1 MSRDRFRMNTEEMTR
16 QVKQAQ
22 AGDLSAFNGI
32 VRQFQDMAVGYA
44 ASVLGDFPSAQDA
57 AQEAFVEAYF
67 SLSSL
72 RSPEAFPAWL
82 RKIVFK
88 HCDRQ
93 TRKPRVATVPM
104 EAAEHLVSPVPGL
117 EDIVEEQESQETV
130 RRAVQSLPRDQRE
143 VIALFYAAQHSQQDI
158 SAFLGLPV
166 TTVKSRLHQGRSQ
179 LRSILRESREP
190 MTNEN
195 FQTSYPPRDEAFAAR
210 VNKDIAL
217 ALATIAA
224 ETEDTRPASYDLSHP
239 VNHLMGGLMGSLLL
253 WAIEVQASEL
263 RLLPEAEQV
272 RVQFK
277 ISDALQTVMVLP
289 KSLQDALAQRF
300 KAAGEMEIARSEAP
314 QEGLIPILHDKVEYE
329 AIITVI
335 SSKQG
340 ERVTIALSRLG
351 K

>member
-1 MSRDRFRMNTEEMTR
+1 MNTGDMNTEETTR

-22 AGDLSAFNGI
+22 AGDLAAFNWI
-32 VRQFQDMAVGYA
+32 VKQFQDMAVGYA
-44 ASVLGDFPSAQDA
+44 ASVLGDLPSAQDA

-93 TRKPRVATVPM
+93 TRRHQVATLPM
-104 EAAEHLVSPVPGL
+104 EAAESLASPVPGL
-117 EDIVEEQESQETV
+117 EDMVEEQESQEAV
-130 RRAVQSLPRDQRE
+130 RWAVQSLPRDQRE
-143 VIALFYAAQHSQQDI
+143 VITLFYAAQHSQQDI

-166 TTVKSRLHQGRSQ
+166 TTIKSRLHQGRSQ
-179 LRSILRESREP
+179 LRSILQESRKP
-190 MTNEN
+190 MTSEN

-210 VNKDIAL
+210 VNQDIAV
-217 ALATIAA
+217 ALTALAA
-224 ETEDTRPASYDLSHP
+224 ETEDTPPVSYDLSRP

-253 WAIEVQASEL
+253 WAIEVEASEL
-263 RLLPEAEQV
+263 RLLPEAEQI
-272 RVQFK
+272 RVQLK
-277 ISDALQTVMVLP
+277 IGDSLQTVMALP
-289 KSLQDALAQRF
+289 KPLQDALAQRF
-300 KAAGEMEIARSEAP
+300 KAAGEMEIARSATP

-329 AIITVI
+329 AVITVI

>member
-1 MSRDRFRMNTEEMTR
+1 MNTDEITQ
-16 QVKQAQ
+16 QVTQAQ
-22 AGDLSAFNGI
+22 AGDAAAFNRI

-72 RSPEAFPAWL
+72 RSPAAFPAWL

-104 EAAEHLVSPVPGL
+104 EAAERLAFPAPGL
-117 EDIVEEQESQETV
+117 EEIVGERESQAAV
-130 RRAVQSLPRDQRE
+130 RRAVQSLPQDQRE
-143 VIALFYAAQHSQQDI
+143 VITLFYLAQHSQQDI
-158 SAFLGLPV
+158 AAFLGLPV

-179 LRSILRESREP
+179 LRSTLKESRKP
-190 MTNEN
+190 MINEN
-195 FQTSYPPRDEAFAAR
+195 FSASYPPRDEAFAAR

-217 ALATIAA
+217 ALAALAA
-224 ETEDTRPASYDLSHP
+224 ETEDTRPASYDLSRP

-253 WAIEVQASEL
+253 WAVEVEASEL
-263 RLLPEAEQV
+263 HLLPEAEQIQ
-272 RVQFK
+272 VQLK
-277 ISDALQTVMVLP
+277 IGDALETVMALP
-289 KSLQDALAQRF
+289 KPLQDALAQRF
-300 KAAGEMEIARSEAP
+300 KAAGDMEIARSETP
-314 QEGLIPILHDKVEYE
+314 QEGLIPILHHKVLYE
-329 AIITVI
+329 AVITVI

-340 ERVTIALSRLG
+340 ERVTITLSRIE